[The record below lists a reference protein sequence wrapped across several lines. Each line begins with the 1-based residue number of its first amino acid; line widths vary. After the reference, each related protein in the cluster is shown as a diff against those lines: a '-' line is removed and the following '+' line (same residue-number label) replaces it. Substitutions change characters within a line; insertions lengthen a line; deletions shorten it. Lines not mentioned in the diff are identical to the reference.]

1 MPPVHRAALAIA
13 TAVLLTA
20 CAGAAG
26 SPSITVSD
34 VRAPEPA
41 GPNGAVHL
49 TLRNDG
55 DGDDRLVS
63 AGSDVAGRVE
73 IHESTMADG
82 TMSMQQVDGVDIPA
96 GGTAVLES
104 GGFHIMLIDVREDFA
119 EGDTFDLTLS
129 FETSDDQTVTAEV
142 VPLVP

>member
-1 MPPVHRAALAIA
+1 MPLLRRAVHALA
-13 TAVLLTA
+13 TGVLLAA
-20 CAGAAG
+20 CGGAAG
-26 SPSITVSD
+26 SPSITASD

-55 DGDDRLVS
+55 DSDDRLVS

-82 TMSMQQVDGVDIPA
+82 TMSMQPVDGVDIPA
-96 GGTAVLES
+96 GGEAMLES
-104 GGFHIMLIDVREDFA
+104 GGLHIMLIDVREDLM

-129 FETSDDQTVTAEV
+129 FESSDDQTVTAEV

>member
-1 MPPVHRAALAIA
+1 MPLLRRAVHALA
-13 TAVLLTA
+13 TGVLLAA
-20 CAGAAG
+20 CGGAAG
-26 SPSITVSD
+26 SPSITASD

-55 DGDDRLVS
+55 DSDDRLVS

-96 GGTAVLES
+96 GGEAMLES
-104 GGFHIMLIDVREDFA
+104 GGLHIMLIDVREDLM

-129 FETSDDQTVTAEV
+129 FESSDDQTVTAEV